1 MGNTGTIGRLIFGS
15 FESLGLNVLCI
26 GVVCGICICIC
37 IVYNLGYSRRRAPV
51 YDPEHCLPHSHPTLE
66 QRRPLADPDPDHK
79 NREPRFLDP
88 FALAEMAEHEESK
101 SSLMTTS
108 GYLAAKA
115 DVDSEGDSKCTGVE
129 EPKTAPVVQTQT
141 ETETDG
147 TTSSSSST
155 TSVSESDD
163 QQAPW
168 RRHSYPQDQERK
180 GVLQET
186 STHHETEHLPDAFHA
201 DVIWRRRTIVFEGG
215 RP

>member
-1 MGNTGTIGRLIFGS
+1 MGNTGTIGRLMFGS
-15 FESLGLNVLCI
+15 FESLGLNVLGI
-26 GVVCGICICIC
+26 GVVCCICCIC
-37 IVYNLGYSRRRAPV
+37 IVYNLGYSRRQAPV
-51 YDPEHCLPHSHPTLE
+51 YDPERCLPHSTLE
-66 QRRPLADPDPDHK
+66 QRRVLADPDHK

-88 FALAEMAEHEESK
+88 FALAEMEEHEES
-101 SSLMTTS
+101 SLMTAS

-115 DVDSEGDSKCTGVE
+115 DVDSEGDKDRTKISCAEGDSKRTGVE
-129 EPKTAPVVQTQT
+129 PKSAAVTQT
-141 ETETDG
+141 ETDS
-147 TTSSSSST
+147 TTSRSST

-215 RP
+215 KP